1 MKLKANE
8 ANKMVQ
14 RVFNV
19 LNKEFTGLHQAAYLL
34 GTFALFSQIL
44 ALVRDR
50 LLAHSFGAGSVLDV
64 YYAAFRI
71 PDLIFVSIASFVSI
85 TVLIP
90 FLADKIN
97 FEKEEDDK
105 TDARKFMSDIFTVFI
120 TAITA
125 VTAIIFLLVPMLSDL
140 VAPGFSIGQK
150 KEFILL
156 TRILLASPILL
167 GLSSMLGSVTQVYR
181 KFFIYAGAPIL
192 YNVGIIVGILFLYPI
207 FGIYG
212 VALGVIIGALLHFLI
227 QIPIVIT
234 HGLMPAFSLRVS
246 FSEIKKVVS
255 LSFPRTIALSSNQL
269 TLIVLIALASF
280 MIDGS
285 ISVFNFSFNLQ
296 SVPLSVI
303 GVSYSIAAFP
313 TLARLFSKGEKE
325 AFCRSI
331 VMASRHIIFWS
342 IPAIVLFIVL
352 RAQIVRTILG
362 SGQFDWA
369 DTRLTAASLAV
380 FAVSVLA
387 QSLQLLFVRGYY
399 AAGRT
404 KVPLFVNIFSSA
416 FIISLGFLLVYI
428 FQSIPFFR
436 YFIESLLRIDG
447 IAGSSVVM
455 LPLAYSIGII
465 INAGLLWV
473 FFARDFKEFS
483 LSLEKA
489 FAHSFAASIIMGF
502 VAYRFLVL
510 FGNIFDL
517 DTFLGVFAQ
526 GLFAGIFGILA
537 GILVMILLGNQ
548 EIGEVGYSIKHK
560 LKGVIVVAPDKEEL

>member
-1 MKLKANE
+1 
-8 ANKMVQ
+8 MVQ
-14 RVFNV
+14 RIFNI

-34 GTFALFSQIL
+34 GLFALFSQIL

-50 LLAHSFGAGSVLDV
+50 LLAYFFGASGTLDV

-71 PDLIFVSIASFVSI
+71 PDLIFVSIASFVSV

-90 FLADKIN
+90 FLAGKID
-97 FEKEEDDK
+97 FEKKDGK
-105 TDARKFMSDIFTVFI
+105 VDAHKFMSDIFTVFI
-120 TAITA
+120 IVIIALTS
-125 VTAIIFLLVPMLSDL
+125 IIFLLVPLLSGL
-140 VAPGFSIGQK
+140 IAPGFSVEQK
-150 KEFILL
+150 KEFIIL

-192 YNVGIIVGILFLYPI
+192 YNIGIIIGIIFLYPI

-212 VALGVIIGALLHFLI
+212 VAVGVIIGALLHFLI
-227 QIPIVIT
+227 QIPIVIA
-234 HGLMPAFSLRVS
+234 HGLMPRFSLHVN
-246 FSEIKKVVS
+246 FTEIKKVVL

-269 TLIVLIALASF
+269 TLIVLIAIASF

-285 ISVFNFSFNLQ
+285 ISIFNFSFNLQ

-313 TLARLFSKGEKE
+313 TLARLFSKGRRE
-325 AFCRSI
+325 AFCKNI
-331 VMASRHIIFWS
+331 IIASRHIIFWS
-342 IPAIVLFIVL
+342 IPAIILFIVL

-380 FAVSVLA
+380 FSVSILA

-399 AAGRT
+399 AAGKT
-404 KVPLFVNIFSSA
+404 KIPLFINISSSA
-416 FIISLGFLLVYI
+416 FTILLGFLLVHT
-428 FQSIPFFR
+428 FQVVPFFR
-436 YFIESLLRIDG
+436 YFIESLLRIDD
-447 IAGSSVVM
+447 IAGSSIVM
-455 LPLAYSIGII
+455 LPLAYSTGII
-465 INAGLLWV
+465 INAGLLW
-473 FFARDFKEFS
+473 FFFTRDFKEFS
-483 LSLEKA
+483 LSLEKT

-510 FGNIFDL
+510 FGGIFDL
-517 DTFLGVFAQ
+517 NTLYGVFLQ
-526 GLFAGIFGILA
+526 GFLA
-537 GILVMILLGNQ
+537 GILGILSGIFIMILLGNQ
-548 EIGEVGYSIKHK
+548 EIGEIGYSIKHK
-560 LKGVIVVAPDKEEL
+560 LSRVNVVAPDKEEL

>member
-1 MKLKANE
+1 
-8 ANKMVQ
+8 MVQ
-14 RVFNV
+14 RIFNI
-19 LNKEFTGLHQAAYLL
+19 LNKEVTGLHQAAYLL
-34 GTFALFSQIL
+34 GLFAFFSQIL

-50 LLAHSFGAGSVLDV
+50 LLAGSFGAGSTLDV

-71 PDLIFVSIASFVSI
+71 PDFIFVSVASFVSV

-90 FLADKIN
+90 FLADRIN
-97 FEKEEDDK
+97 FEKEHNKEN
-105 TDARKFMSDIFTVFI
+105 AQKFISDMFTVFI
-120 TAITA
+120 VVIIAITG
-125 VTAIIFLLVPMLSDL
+125 IIFLFVPLFSDWI
-140 VAPGFSIGQK
+140 APGFSMEQK

-167 GLSSMLGSVTQVYR
+167 GLSSLLGSVTQVYR
-181 KFFIYAGAPIL
+181 KFFIYVGAPIL
-192 YNVGIIVGILFLYPI
+192 YNIGIIIGILFFYPI
-207 FGIYG
+207 FGLYG
-212 VALGVIIGALLHFLI
+212 VAMGVILGALLHFLI
-227 QIPIVIT
+227 QIPVVLA
-234 HGLMPAFSLRVS
+234 HGLMPKFSFHIN
-246 FSEIKKVVS
+246 FSEIKKVVF
-255 LSFPRTIALSSNQL
+255 LSFPRTLTLSSNHI
-269 TLIVLIALASF
+269 TLVVLVALASL

-285 ISVFNFSFNLQ
+285 ISIFNFSFNLQ

-313 TLARLFSKGEKE
+313 TLSRLFSKGDRK
-325 AFCRSI
+325 AFCENI

-362 SGQFDWA
+362 SGQFDWS

-380 FAVSVLA
+380 FSVSILA

-404 KVPLFVNIFSSA
+404 RVPLFVNIFSA
-416 FIISLGFLLVYI
+416 ISTIALGFFLVHI
-428 FQSIPFFR
+428 FQTSQLFK
-436 YFIESLLRIDG
+436 YFIESLLRIDD

-465 INAGLLWV
+465 ANAGLLWV

-483 LSLEKA
+483 LSLERT

-502 VAYRFLVL
+502 VAYRFLV
-510 FGNIFDL
+510 FFSSIFDL
-517 DTFLGVFAQ
+517 DTFSGVFFQ
-526 GLFAGIFGILA
+526 GFFAGIIGILV

-548 EIGEVGYSIKHK
+548 EIAEIVYSIKHK
-560 LKGVIVVAPDKEEL
+560 IKGVVVVAPDKEEL

>member
-1 MKLKANE
+1 
-8 ANKMVQ
+8 MVQ
-14 RVFNV
+14 RIFNI

-34 GTFALFSQIL
+34 GLFALFSQIL

-50 LLAHSFGAGSVLDV
+50 LLAHSFGASSILDV

-90 FLADKIN
+90 FLADKID
-97 FEKEEDDK
+97 FEKEDDK
-105 TDARKFMSDIFTVFI
+105 TDARKFMSDVFTVFI
-120 TAITA
+120 TAIIA
-125 VTAIIFLLVPMLSDL
+125 VTGMVFLLIPLFSDL
-140 VAPGFSIGQK
+140 VTPGFSADQK

-192 YNVGIIVGILFLYPI
+192 YNVGIIIGIIFLYPI

-212 VALGVIIGALLHFLI
+212 VAIGVIIGALLHFLI
-227 QIPIVIT
+227 QIPIVIA
-234 HGLMPAFSLRVS
+234 HGLMPTFSLHVK
-246 FSEIKKVVS
+246 FSEIKRVVL
-255 LSFPRTIALSSNQL
+255 LSFPRTIALSSNHL
-269 TLIVLIALASF
+269 TLIFLVALASL

-296 SVPLSVI
+296 SVPLSII

-313 TLARLFSKGEKE
+313 TLARLFSKGDKE
-325 AFCRSI
+325 AFCKSI
-331 VMASRHIIFWS
+331 IIASRHIIFWS

-362 SGQFDWA
+362 SGQFDWS

-404 KVPLFVNIFSSA
+404 KVPLFVNVFSSA
-416 FIISLGFLLVYI
+416 FIICLGFFLVHV
-428 FQSIPFFR
+428 FQSTPFFR
-436 YFIESLLRIDG
+436 YFMESLLRIDG
-447 IAGSSVVM
+447 IRGSSVVM
-455 LPLAYSIGII
+455 LPLAYSIGMIA
-465 INAGLLWV
+465 NAGLLWV

-483 LSLEKA
+483 LSLERA
-489 FAHSFAASIIMGF
+489 FVHSFAASIIMGF
-502 VAYRFLVL
+502 IAYRFLVL
-510 FGNIFDL
+510 FGDIFDL
-517 DTFLGVFAQ
+517 DTFLGVFSQ
-526 GLFAGIFGILA
+526 GFFAGVFGILA

-548 EIGEVGYSIKHK
+548 EIGEIGYSIKHK
-560 LKGVIVVAPDKEEL
+560 LKGVIIVAPDKEEL